1 MAKNTLALY
10 FRMLF
15 TMFVSLYTSR
25 VVLNALGVS
34 DFGVYNVVGG
44 MVAIF
49 SFLNGTMSAATQR
62 FLSYAIGKGDNEQL
76 MKIFNMTIFIHIC
89 IALVILIL
97 GETIAVWFLNY
108 KMNIPPNRIDA
119 ANWVLHF
126 SVISIAINVI
136 QVPYNAMII
145 AQEKMK
151 IYAYFS
157 IAEATLKL
165 LYNPQIQISAESETK
180 RSIFREKDKTK
191 RSKKESAQ
199 HSKSRNKSFVM
210 TSVSA
215 L

>member
-145 AQEKMK
+145 AQ
-151 IYAYFS
+151 
-157 IAEATLKL
+157 
-165 LYNPQIQISAESETK
+165 
-180 RSIFREKDKTK
+180 
-191 RSKKESAQ
+191 KK
-199 HSKSRNKSFVM
+199 
-210 TSVSA
+210 
-215 L
+215 

>member
-1 MAKNTLALY
+1 MCEIIKGDRDCEYLLSLTIVLTNNKKGAFWRILWENHFPVASHWQYVMDADIWFSMFTVVPDSKKNMAKNTLALY

-89 IALVILIL
+89 ICLLY
-97 GETIAVWFLNY
+97 TS
-108 KMNIPPNRIDA
+108 DA
-119 ANWVLHF
+119 A
-126 SVISIAINVI
+126 
-136 QVPYNAMII
+136 
-145 AQEKMK
+145 
-151 IYAYFS
+151 
-157 IAEATLKL
+157 
-165 LYNPQIQISAESETK
+165 
-180 RSIFREKDKTK
+180 DD
-191 RSKKESAQ
+191 
-199 HSKSRNKSFVM
+199 
-210 TSVSA
+210 
-215 L
+215 

>member
-1 MAKNTLALY
+1 MFTVVPDSKKNMAKNTLALY

-89 IALVILIL
+89 IALVLSLIH
-97 GETIAVWFLNY
+97 I
-108 KMNIPPNRIDA
+108 
-119 ANWVLHF
+119 
-126 SVISIAINVI
+126 
-136 QVPYNAMII
+136 
-145 AQEKMK
+145 
-151 IYAYFS
+151 
-157 IAEATLKL
+157 
-165 LYNPQIQISAESETK
+165 
-180 RSIFREKDKTK
+180 
-191 RSKKESAQ
+191 
-199 HSKSRNKSFVM
+199 
-210 TSVSA
+210 
-215 L
+215 